1 MRPRL
6 FHFSDDPAIARF
18 IPRPVRIAS
27 ERGAGKDWLNGPLVW
42 AIAESHAFLYLFP
55 RDCPRIVAWA
65 RPDTAARDRSDWLGT
80 DPVVAFIEAEWL
92 DRLRS
97 AELTRY
103 EFPPEA
109 FEDLGDAG
117 MWVSRQ
123 PVEVIDRLH
132 LSDLPARLGERHVR
146 LEVVDS
152 LRPLRG
158 LWDTSLQVS
167 GIRLRNARGWSG

>member
-1 MRPRL
+1 MCPRL
-6 FHFSDDPAIARF
+6 FHFSDDPAITRF

-42 AIAESHAFLYLFP
+42 AIADSHAFLYLFP
-55 RDCPRIVAWA
+55 RDCPRIVVWA
-65 RPDTAARDRSDWLGT
+65 RPDTAERDRQDWLGT
-80 DPVVAFIEAEWL
+80 DRAVAFIEADWL
-92 DRLRS
+92 DRLQM

-103 EFPPEA
+103 ELPSEP

-117 MWVSRQ
+117 MWVSRHS
-123 PVEVIDRLH
+123 VEVIDRLH
-132 LSDLPARLGERHVR
+132 VSDLPARLSERDIR
-146 LEVVDS
+146 LEVVES
-152 LRPLRG
+152 LLPLRG